1 MPQYK
6 LPKTY
11 KRIMTALVRNWK
23 PYLSNQQV
31 EEGRQKFFP
40 TCMCVF
46 QIISYA
52 N

>member
-1 MPQYK
+1 MSQYK

-31 EEGRQKFFP
+31 EEGKQKSFP
-40 TCMCVF
+40 TSYVCVSDHF
-46 QIISYA
+46 VC
-52 N
+52 